1 MKWILPG
8 TILPADPTR
17 PESAQEMFDS
27 WFLTGGLVLSQV
39 ARITGLEPYMV
50 QNWVKRGFL
59 SPPVKKKYSS
69 DQLARIITINMLKT
83 ALPMESIC
91 GLISAVNGRLD
102 DAGDDTI
109 CDRSLY
115 FYFVHLAAG
124 TVVAEGRIPSHEAIL
139 ETLADFQ
146 EKSAGDRDTI
156 ARVLEIMLI
165 AWRSSSLQRQAEGL
179 LSELNPEKQ

>member
-8 TILPADPTR
+8 TVLPADPAR
-17 PESAQEMFDS
+17 PEAAQEMFDS

-59 SPPVKKKYSS
+59 SPPAKKKYSE

-102 DAGDDTI
+102 DTGDDAI

-115 FYFVHLAAG
+115 FYFVRLAAG
-124 TVVAEGRIPSHEAIL
+124 AVAAEGKLPNHEMIS
-139 ETLADFQ
+139 ETLADFR
-146 EKSAGDRDTI
+146 EKNTGDRDTI
-156 ARVLEIMLI
+156 AQVLEIMLI
-165 AWRSSSLQRQAEGL
+165 AWQSSSLQRQAERL
-179 LSELNPEKQ
+179 VSKLYETER

>member
-1 MKWILPG
+1 MKWTLPG
-8 TILPADPTR
+8 TILPGDPAR
-17 PESAQEMFDS
+17 PETAQEMFDS

-39 ARITGLEPYMV
+39 AQITGLEPYMV

-59 SPPVKKKYSS
+59 SPPVKKKYSE

-109 CDRSLY
+109 SDRSLY
-115 FYFVHLAAG
+115 FYFVRLAAG
-124 TVVAEGRIPSHEAIL
+124 TMVAGGKIPGYETIL

-146 EKSAGDRDTI
+146 EKSVGNRDTI
-156 ARVLEIMLI
+156 AKVLEIMLI
-165 AWRSSSLQRQAEGL
+165 AWQSSSLQRQAEGL
-179 LSELNPEKQ
+179 LSKLYVTE